1 MQLRWTDIEIRK
13 YAMPEEDQAEDD
25 QLPPLTNEYLT
36 QEQTVTL
43 NDDEKPIQDEDETKE
58 EETPLT
64 ESTTYIDLEELD

>member
-1 MQLRWTDIEIRK
+1 LQLRWTDIEIRK

-43 NDDEKPIQDEDETKE
+43 NDDEKPI
-58 EETPLT
+58 
-64 ESTTYIDLEELD
+64 

>member
-1 MQLRWTDIEIRK
+1 
-13 YAMPEEDQAEDD
+13 MPEEDQAEDD
-25 QLPPLTNEYLT
+25 QLPPLTNEYLR

-43 NDDEKPIQDEDETKE
+43 NDDEKPIKDEDETKE